1 MQYNLCIFHMCH
13 KQYIWAIYG
22 HMLANLCHKLAV
34 LTLRRTQSKTRGF
47 EFGFA
52 GITRYPNPSRLCAV
66 STTPI
71 DFCQGCAAP
80 REAIPQR
87 LALRLEHYTCKACGR
102 AWTRR

>member
-47 EFGFA
+47 EFGF
-52 GITRYPNPSRLCAV
+52 YP
-66 STTPI
+66 
-71 DFCQGCAAP
+71 
-80 REAIPQR
+80 IPEPDP
-87 LALRLEHYTCKACGR
+87 ALRCQYNPY
-102 AWTRR
+102 